1 MEIKT
6 SYFAKM
12 KKYAG
17 NGVGIAICKYPPKG
31 YRGIVYDKLAPTY
44 EMIQGMKNPN
54 TRDFFVTKYEIE
66 ILSKLNRKEV
76 LSDLENLTGGKDAI
90 LLCYEKSSDFCHR
103 HVIAA
108 CLGLKR
114 SETEL

>member
-54 TRDFFVTKYEIE
+54 TRDFYRREGCNTFVLREIVRF
-66 ILSKLNRKEV
+66 LS
-76 LSDLENLTGGKDAI
+76 
-90 LLCYEKSSDFCHR
+90 
-103 HVIAA
+103 
-108 CLGLKR
+108 
-114 SETEL
+114 